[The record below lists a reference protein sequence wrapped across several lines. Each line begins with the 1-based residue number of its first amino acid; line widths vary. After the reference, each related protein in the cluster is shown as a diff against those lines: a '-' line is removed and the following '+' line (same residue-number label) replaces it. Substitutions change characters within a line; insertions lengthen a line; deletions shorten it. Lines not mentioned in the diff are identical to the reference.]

1 MTSRPITRT
10 PSPTAPPSW
19 RWLGAQL
26 WSLEHAFERARA
38 AQRPEEDTRVRIFLV
53 LSVFALLFA
62 CLAVGAARA
71 ALFSGA
77 PSPGSGA
84 VADARARADLVDRNG
99 MLLASNLT
107 HYGLHIDPAEV
118 WDREAAVRGIAR
130 ALPRA
135 PVERLREI
143 VYGDRRA
150 YLMGGL
156 TPTERAAVHD
166 LALGG
171 VYFEPEDRRVY
182 PLGGSAAHL
191 IGFSDSHGEGLA
203 GAELAFD
210 TAIQTSGSAG
220 QPVALSI
227 DLRIQG
233 VLENE
238 LRALAVDQQARGA
251 VGIVTD
257 IRTGEVLGMASWP
270 TFDPNAPGD
279 ASPDAMRNRA
289 AQSVYEMGSTFKVFT
304 VAAGLDTGAAD
315 MNTLFDAEGG
325 LQIGNRVIHDFHAE
339 NRAMTLEEVFLHSSN
354 IGTSRL
360 AIQMGPETMSRYF
373 SNLGL
378 LDAAP
383 IELAES
389 ARPVRPPN
397 WNDTTLAS
405 VSFGHAIM
413 VSPLQV
419 AAGMGAVLNGGV
431 YVPLTLRPR
440 NAPPEGRRVVSEDTS
455 LAMLD
460 LMRRNAVRGSGTR
473 ADAAAPGLRV
483 GGKTG
488 SAEKVVNGRY
498 SNTAA
503 VSSFAAVFP
512 ADGPADAQR
521 YFVLILVDEPKGSA
535 ATFGLRTAGF
545 VAAPTAGRVIDRIAG
560 FLGVERRADAYRTA
574 LGERTPLPETTTGG
588 AR

>member
-1 MTSRPITRT
+1 MTSRPITR
-10 PSPTAPPSW
+10 SPAPTPSW
-19 RWLGAQL
+19 RWLAAWL

-38 AQRPEEDTRVRIFLV
+38 AQRPEEDTRVRIFVV
-53 LSVFALLFA
+53 LGVFALLFA
-62 CLAVGAARA
+62 CLAVGATRA

-77 PSPGSGA
+77 PTARSGV
-84 VADARARADLVDRNG
+84 VADARIRGDLVDRNG
-99 MLLASNLT
+99 LLLASNLT
-107 HYGLHIDPAEV
+107 HYGLHIDPAEI
-118 WDREAAVRGIAR
+118 WDREAAVRAITR
-130 ALPRA
+130 ALPRVPA
-135 PVERLREI
+135 ARLREI
-143 VYGDRRA
+143 VFGERRA
-150 YLMGGL
+150 YVMGGL
-156 TPTERAAVHD
+156 TPEERAAVHA

-210 TAIQTSGSAG
+210 RMIRSAGAGG

-238 LRALAVDQQARGA
+238 LRALALDQQAIGA
-251 VGIVTD
+251 VGIVTNVH
-257 IRTGEVLGMASWP
+257 TGEVLGMASWP

-279 ASPDAMRNRA
+279 ASPEALRNRA
-289 AQSVYEMGSTFKVFT
+289 AQSVYEMGSTFKVFSI
-304 VAAGLDTGAAD
+304 AAGLDSGAAAMD
-315 MNTLFDAEGG
+315 TLFDAEGG
-325 LQIGNRVIHDFHAE
+325 LQIGNRVINDFHAE
-339 NRAMTLEEVFLHSSN
+339 NRTMTLEEVFLHSSN

-360 AIQMGPETMSRYF
+360 AIQMGPETVSRYYSDF
-373 SNLGL
+373 GL

-440 NAPPEGRRVVSEDTS
+440 ATAPEGRRVVSQATS
-455 LAMLD
+455 AAMLD

-498 SNTAA
+498 SRTAGVA
-503 VSSFAAVFP
+503 SFAAVFP
-512 ADGPADAQR
+512 SDGPLDAPR

-535 ATFGLRTAGF
+535 ATYGLRTAGF

-560 FLGVERRADAYRTA
+560 FLGVERRADPYRTA
-574 LGERTPLPETTTGG
+574 LGERMPLPEETTGG